1 MEKEIIIDLCALTQ
15 VDLTNGVNI
24 EDITYDEHSSYETKK
39 QKKKKKKNLKISDLI
54 SVPDD
59 ETDIVKELFANEQ
72 SSSDI
77 VEELKIDDDN
87 KNTNNIEYRDDIEYT
102 NDETNIQTMISI
114 MKKHPQISDAID
126 LEVVSILSTTERQ
139 YEGEDEHEV
148 TPFYNFKI
156 IESDNIGTPL
166 REIINIISMLIPSPT
181 KYKNIP
187 VNFTDI
193 VFLSDTSIR
202 TILNHEECD
211 EDSIPVYVNN
221 ISGDNDILDKKFNI
235 LNISRCTETSGV
247 YSTSDKSISAM
258 QYINICKLHRMIVT
272 NTKLRKKD
280 L

>member
-24 EDITYDEHSSYETKK
+24 EDITYDERSSYETKK

-54 SVPDD
+54 SVSDD
-59 ETDIVKELFANEQ
+59 ETDIVKEIFDNEQ

-77 VEELKIDDDN
+77 VEELKIDNDN
-87 KNTNNIEYRDDIEYT
+87 KSTNYIEYRDDG
-102 NDETNIQTMISI
+102 TNIQTMVSI

-126 LEVVSILSTTERQ
+126 LEAVSILSTTERQ
-139 YEGEDEHEV
+139 YDGEDEYKHEV

-193 VFLSDTSIR
+193 VFLSDNSIR

-211 EDSIPVYVNN
+211 EESIPVYVNN

-258 QYINICKLHRMIVT
+258 QYINICKLHSMIAM

>member
-24 EDITYDEHSSYETKK
+24 EDITYCEHSSYETKK

-54 SVPDD
+54 SVSDD
-59 ETDIVKELFANEQ
+59 ETDIVKEIFDNEQ

-77 VEELKIDDDN
+77 VEELKIDNDN
-87 KNTNNIEYRDDIEYT
+87 KSTNYIEYRD
-102 NDETNIQTMISI
+102 DETNIQTMVTI

-139 YEGEDEHEV
+139 YEGEDEHKHEV

-211 EDSIPVYVNN
+211 EESIPVYVNN
-221 ISGDNDILDKKFNI
+221 ISGDNDIFDKKFNI
-235 LNISRCTETSGV
+235 LNISRCTQTSGV
-247 YSTSDKSISAM
+247 YSISDKSLSAM
-258 QYINICKLHRMIVT
+258 QYINICNLHRMIAM

>member
-24 EDITYDEHSSYETKK
+24 EDITYDERSSYETKK

-54 SVPDD
+54 LVSDD
-59 ETDIVKELFANEQ
+59 ETDIVKEMFANEQ

-77 VEELKIDDDN
+77 VEELKIDNDN
-87 KNTNNIEYRDDIEYT
+87 KNTDDVEYRD
-102 NDETNIQTMISI
+102 DETNIQTMVSI

-126 LEVVSILSTTERQ
+126 LEAVSILATTERQ
-139 YEGEDEHEV
+139 YDGEDEYKHEV

-211 EDSIPVYVNN
+211 EESIPIYINN

-235 LNISRCTETSGV
+235 LNISRCTEISGV

-258 QYINICKLHRMIVT
+258 QYINICKLHSIIAMNT
-272 NTKLRKKD
+272 N
-280 L
+280 

>member
-24 EDITYDEHSSYETKK
+24 EDITYYEHSSYETKK

-54 SVPDD
+54 SVSDD
-59 ETDIVKELFANEQ
+59 ETDIVKEMFANEQ

-77 VEELKIDDDN
+77 IEELKIDNDN
-87 KNTNNIEYRDDIEYT
+87 KNTNDVEYRD
-102 NDETNIQTMISI
+102 DETNIQTMVSI

-126 LEVVSILSTTERQ
+126 LEGVSILSTTQRQ
-139 YEGEDEHEV
+139 YEGEDEHKHEV

-211 EDSIPVYVNN
+211 EESIPVYVNN

-235 LNISRCTETSGV
+235 LNISRCTEISGV
-247 YSTSDKSISAM
+247 YSISDKSISAM
-258 QYINICKLHRMIVT
+258 QYINICNLHRMIAM

>member
-54 SVPDD
+54 SVSDD
-59 ETDIVKELFANEQ
+59 ETDIVKEIFDNEQ

-77 VEELKIDDDN
+77 VEELKIDNDN
-87 KNTNNIEYRDDIEYT
+87 KSTNYIEYRDDG
-102 NDETNIQTMISI
+102 TNIQTMVSI

-126 LEVVSILSTTERQ
+126 LEAVSILSTAERQ
-139 YEGEDEHEV
+139 YDGEDEHKHEV

-211 EDSIPVYVNN
+211 EESIPVYVNN

-235 LNISRCTETSGV
+235 LNISRCTQTSGV
-247 YSTSDKSISAM
+247 YSISDKSISAM
-258 QYINICKLHRMIVT
+258 QYINICNLHRMIAM

>member
-24 EDITYDEHSSYETKK
+24 EDITYYEHSSYETKK

-54 SVPDD
+54 SVSDD
-59 ETDIVKELFANEQ
+59 ETDIVKEMFANEQ

-77 VEELKIDDDN
+77 IEELKIDNDN
-87 KNTNNIEYRDDIEYT
+87 KNTNDVEYRD
-102 NDETNIQTMISI
+102 DETNIQTMVSI
-114 MKKHPQISDAID
+114 MKKQPLISDAID
-126 LEVVSILSTTERQ
+126 LEAVSILSTTERQ
-139 YEGEDEHEV
+139 YDGEDEHKHEV
-148 TPFYNFKI
+148 NPFYNFKI

-211 EDSIPVYVNN
+211 EESIPVYVNN

-235 LNISRCTETSGV
+235 LNISRCTQTSGV
-247 YSTSDKSISAM
+247 YSISDKSLSAM
-258 QYINICKLHRMIVT
+258 QYINICNLHRMIT
-272 NTKLRKKD
+272 MNTKLRKKD

>member
-24 EDITYDEHSSYETKK
+24 EDITYHEHSSYETKK

-59 ETDIVKELFANEQ
+59 ETDIVKEMFANEQ

-87 KNTNNIEYRDDIEYT
+87 KNTNNIEYRD
-102 NDETNIQTMISI
+102 NETNIQTMISI

-193 VFLSDTSIR
+193 VFLSDTPIR

-211 EDSIPVYVNN
+211 EESIPVYVNN
-221 ISGDNDILDKKFNI
+221 ISGDKDILDKKFNI
-235 LNISRCTETSGV
+235 INISRCTETSGV

-258 QYINICKLHRMIVT
+258 QYINICELHRTIM
-272 NTKLRKKD
+272 RKKEE

>member
-24 EDITYDEHSSYETKK
+24 EDITYYEHSSYETKK

-54 SVPDD
+54 SVSDD
-59 ETDIVKELFANEQ
+59 ETDIVKEMFANEQ

-77 VEELKIDDDN
+77 IEELKIDNDN
-87 KNTNNIEYRDDIEYT
+87 KNTDDVEYRDG
-102 NDETNIQTMISI
+102 ETNIQTMVSI

-126 LEVVSILSTTERQ
+126 LEAVSILSTTERQ
-139 YEGEDEHEV
+139 YDGEDEYKHEV

-193 VFLSDTSIR
+193 VFLSDTSVR

-211 EDSIPVYVNN
+211 EESIPVYVNN
-221 ISGDNDILDKKFNI
+221 ISGDNDILNKKFNI
-235 LNISRCTETSGV
+235 LNISRCTQTSGV
-247 YSTSDKSISAM
+247 YSISDKLISAM
-258 QYINICKLHRMIVT
+258 QYINLCNLHRMIAM

>member
-24 EDITYDEHSSYETKK
+24 EDITYYEHSSYETKK

-59 ETDIVKELFANEQ
+59 ETDIVKEMFANEQ

-87 KNTNNIEYRDDIEYT
+87 KNTNIIEYRDNIEYT

-139 YEGEDEHEV
+139 YEGHEV

-156 IESDNIGTPL
+156 IESDSTGTPL
-166 REIINIISMLIPSPT
+166 REIINMISMLIPTPT

-193 VFLSDTSIR
+193 VFLSDTTVR
-202 TILNHEECD
+202 TILNHDECD
-211 EDSIPVYVNN
+211 EESIPVYVNN
-221 ISGDNDILDKKFNI
+221 ISGDKDILNKKFNI
-235 LNISRCTETSGV
+235 INISRCTQTSGV
-247 YSTSDKSISAM
+247 YSTSDKLISPI
-258 QYINICKLHRMIVT
+258 QYINICELHKTISL
-272 NTKLRKKD
+272 NTKMRKKEE

>member
-24 EDITYDEHSSYETKK
+24 EDITYDERSSYETKK

-54 SVPDD
+54 SVSDD
-59 ETDIVKELFANEQ
+59 EIDDITEMFDNRQ
-72 SSSDI
+72 SSIDTV
-77 VEELKIDDDN
+77 VEELKIDNDN
-87 KNTNNIEYRDDIEYT
+87 KNTNDVEYRD
-102 NDETNIQTMISI
+102 DETNIQTMVSI

-126 LEVVSILSTTERQ
+126 LEAVSILSTTERQ
-139 YEGEDEHEV
+139 YDGEDEYKHEV

-211 EDSIPVYVNN
+211 EESIPVYVNN
-221 ISGDNDILDKKFNI
+221 ISGDKDILNKKFNI
-235 LNISRCTETSGV
+235 LNISRCTEISGV

-258 QYINICKLHRMIVT
+258 QYINICKLHSMIAM